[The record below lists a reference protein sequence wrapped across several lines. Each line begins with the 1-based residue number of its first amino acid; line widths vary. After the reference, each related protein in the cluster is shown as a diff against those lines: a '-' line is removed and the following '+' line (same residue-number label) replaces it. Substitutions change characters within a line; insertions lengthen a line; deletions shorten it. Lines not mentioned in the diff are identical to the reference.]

1 MSPNIRKWISMTAF
15 LPVAAIAPAAFFT
28 PMLLA
33 GDLSSYRDFQL
44 GMGLNAVE
52 KQADMKTSEAKM
64 IHQRP
69 AVIQDLEWRPRR
81 FPGPAPES
89 DPVKDIL
96 FSFYNSR
103 LFRIIVNY
111 DRYKTEGMTAEDM
124 IDAISA
130 TYGLAARPAVEIL
143 FPSASSE
150 KVKVLA
156 RWEDA
161 KYSLNLVR
169 SPYQP
174 SFALF
179 AISKQ
184 LDTLAQAAVIEATRL
199 DEQEAPQR
207 EADLQ
212 KKQGEDNRVQQ
223 EKARMANKPGFR
235 P

>member
-1 MSPNIRKWISMTAF
+1 MSPNIGKWVSITVLTISSA
-15 LPVAAIAPAAFFT
+15 VAR
-28 PMLLA
+28 
-33 GDLSSYRDFQL
+33 DLSSYRVFRL
-44 GMGLNAVE
+44 GMDLHAVE
-52 KQADMKTSEAKM
+52 KQAEMKTSEAKM

-89 DPVKDIL
+89 DPVTDIL
-96 FSFYNSR
+96 FRFYNGQ

-111 DRYKTEGMTAEDM
+111 DRYKTEGMTADDM

-130 TYGLAARPAVEIL
+130 TYGHAATPAVEIL
-143 FPSASSE
+143 FPGAYSE
-150 KVKVLA
+150 KVKVIA

-161 KYSLNLVR
+161 EYSLNLVR
-169 SPYQP
+169 SPYQT

-179 AISKQ
+179 AVSKQ
-184 LDTLAQAAVIEATRL
+184 LDTLAQSAAIEAKRL

-212 KKQGEDNRVQQ
+212 KKLGDDNRAQQ

>member
-1 MSPNIRKWISMTAF
+1 MSPNLGKWISITA
-15 LPVAAIAPAAFFT
+15 LTIASAT
-28 PMLLA
+28 A
-33 GDLSSYRDFQL
+33 GDLSSYRAFQL
-44 GMGLNAVE
+44 GMDLHAVE
-52 KQADMKTSEAKM
+52 KQAEMKTSEAKM

-89 DPVKDIL
+89 DPVKDVL
-96 FSFYNSR
+96 FSFYNGQ

-111 DRYKTEGMTAEDM
+111 DRYKTDGMTADDM

-130 TYGLAARPAVEIL
+130 TYGLAARPTAEIL
-143 FPSASSE
+143 FPSAYSE
-150 KVKVLA
+150 KVKVIA

-161 KYSLNLVR
+161 EYSLNLVR

-179 AISKQ
+179 AFSKK
-184 LDTLAQAAVIEATRL
+184 LDTLAQSAAIESKRL

-212 KKQGEDNRVQQ
+212 KKLGDDNRAQQ

>member
-1 MSPNIRKWISMTAF
+1 MSPNIGKWISI
-15 LPVAAIAPAAFFT
+15 AALTISSAT
-28 PMLLA
+28 A
-33 GDLSSYRDFQL
+33 GDLSSYRAFQL
-44 GMGLNAVE
+44 GMDLHAVE
-52 KQADMKTSEAKM
+52 KQAEIKTSEAKM

-89 DPVKDIL
+89 DPVKDVL
-96 FSFYNSR
+96 FSFYNGQ

-111 DRYKTEGMTAEDM
+111 DRYKTDGMTADDM

-130 TYGLAARPAVEIL
+130 TYGLAAKPAVEIL
-143 FPSASSE
+143 FPSAYSQ
-150 KVKVLA
+150 KVKVIA

-161 KYSLNLVR
+161 EYSLNLVR

-179 AISKQ
+179 AVSKP
-184 LDTLAQAAVIEATRL
+184 LDTQAQSAALDAKRL

-207 EADLQ
+207 EADRR
-212 KKQGEDNRVQQ
+212 KKQGDDNRVQQ
-223 EKARMANKPGFR
+223 EKARLINKPSFR